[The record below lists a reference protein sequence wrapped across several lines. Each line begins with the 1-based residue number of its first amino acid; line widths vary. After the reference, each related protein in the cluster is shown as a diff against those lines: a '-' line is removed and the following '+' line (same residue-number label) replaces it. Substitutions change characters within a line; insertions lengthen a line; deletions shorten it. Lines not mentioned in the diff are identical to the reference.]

1 MEFYSAR
8 LLFIILVD
16 DGRAKK
22 KNDYDESVIVFR
34 ARDFANAF
42 ERALEIGKAQ
52 EKRYKNGQGQSVR
65 WALVEISNLDYV
77 GRKIDGAEVASK
89 LHSRISAKP
98 ISPKQRFHP
107 QRSKPNQSF

>member
-8 LLFIILVD
+8 LLFIILVG

-34 ARDFANAF
+34 ARDFDHAF

-52 EKRYKNGQGQSVR
+52 ETTYKNGKEQNVR
-65 WALVEISNLDYV
+65 WALVEITNLDHV
-77 GRKIDGAEVASK
+77 GRKVDGAEVASK
-89 LHSRISAKP
+89 LHSRTSAKP

-107 QRSKPNQSF
+107 EKSESNQSF